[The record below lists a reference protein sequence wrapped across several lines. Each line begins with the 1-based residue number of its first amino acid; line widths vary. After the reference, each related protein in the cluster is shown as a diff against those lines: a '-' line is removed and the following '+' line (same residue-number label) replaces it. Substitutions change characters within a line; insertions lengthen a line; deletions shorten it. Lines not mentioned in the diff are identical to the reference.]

1 MGAQSVERPE
11 EDGKR
16 KNIVLRAIEHIKE
29 AKEANDYKDS
39 ILVCLGFFGILG
51 FLLRTRILTKCLR
64 MRIMEP
70 NSHTNMSP
78 QNELEKIHTIYLMQ
92 MQLWDVLDGRIRSP
106 EKIKAA
112 QKQLREYKKLLQ
124 EVDWRYMGGED
135 VLETLE
141 NIQCEAE
148 KKLKERSGKL
158 KGNKK

>member
-1 MGAQSVERPE
+1 
-11 EDGKR
+11 
-16 KNIVLRAIEHIKE
+16 
-29 AKEANDYKDS
+29 
-39 ILVCLGFFGILG
+39 
-51 FLLRTRILTKCLR
+51 
-64 MRIMEP
+64 MEP